1 MTEVAQQSK
10 ARRKEDFVDAFAPVI
25 AEAVASAY
33 KGATSDVQNKL
44 RRVIDVWKD
53 RSIFAAPIQEAIEAR
68 ILGEPYRTILHQTFV
83 ANMLSTELDK
93 ARGAPKT
100 SFGGSIFS
108 SSSSIPSELTGLVAP
123 QQNVTKLI
131 LSTKAAVNSADQEY
145 NKNTDPQQ
153 QIPSAPVYAA
163 RLNGLL
169 KTLANAE
176 GAVAQCVKARK
187 ELIGAL
193 EKLLGENKTALAT
206 EEEQLSTLVTRK
218 STIEQKKQDV
228 EFAIM
233 RGLSDS
239 DQSPHEG
246 GASASPPPEPDRPE
260 VEALTPPSA
269 LDEPD
274 FYGNS
279 PIAPQAEPLSPIER
293 PSQSPVVDQQAT
305 FQSSAPGIEILS
317 NLASQYQSV
326 PVSLNG
332 SNKRRRVDSAEEFPD
347 LGNDD
352 GIDADVAEMLKKESS
367 AA

>member
-1 MTEVAQQSK
+1 M
-10 ARRKEDFVDAFAPVI
+10 F
-25 AEAVASAY
+25 
-33 KGATSDVQNKL
+33 L
-44 RRVIDVWKD
+44 
-53 RSIFAAPIQEAIEAR
+53 
-68 ILGEPYRTILHQTFV
+68 
-83 ANMLSTELDK
+83 TELDK

-100 SFGGSIFS
+100 GFGGSIFS
-108 SSSSIPSELTGLVAP
+108 SSSSSTPSELTGLVAP

-131 LSTKAAVNSADQEY
+131 LSTKAAVNSAEQEY
-145 NKNTDPQQ
+145 NKNTDPLQQ
-153 QIPSAPVYAA
+153 VPSAPVYAA

-176 GAVAQCVKARK
+176 GAVAQCVKART

-193 EKLLGENKTALAT
+193 EKLLGENKSALAT
-206 EEEQLSTLVTRK
+206 EQEQLSTLVTRK
-218 STIEQKKQDV
+218 ATIEQKKQDV

-260 VEALTPPSA
+260 VEALTPPSNA
-269 LDEPD
+269 DEPD

-279 PIAPQAEPLSPIER
+279 PIAPRAEPLSPIGR
-293 PSQSPVVDQQAT
+293 PSQSPVVDQQAS
-305 FQSSAPGIEILS
+305 FQSSAPGIEMLS
-317 NLASQYQSV
+317 DLASQYQSV

-352 GIDADVAEMLKKESS
+352 GIDADVAEMLQKESS
-367 AA
+367 AAS